1 MTLIGR
7 RAGDKPRAVS
17 PVVAVILMV
26 AVTVIL
32 STVVATFVLDLG
44 QSTNETAQA
53 GVSVDETSEEVE
65 VTYVTD
71 GNVDRVIVDA
81 PDSATVEGGE
91 GADGN
96 ELSSPGQTVSVSGLS
111 EGESVTVIGVVDGK
125 EQVLQTHSVASAKAS
140 MSTSG
145 TIEPTVE

>member
-1 MTLIGR
+1 MNLHGLST
-7 RAGDKPRAVS
+7 GDQKRGVS

-26 AVTVIL
+26 AITVIL
-32 STVVATFVLDLG
+32 SAVVGTFVLDLG
-44 QSTNETAQA
+44 ESTQETAQA
-53 GVSVDETSEEVE
+53 GVSVEETGEDVE
-65 VTYVTD
+65 VTYVAD

-91 GADGN
+91 GDGS

-111 EGESVTVIGVVDGK
+111 EGESVTVIGIVDGK
-125 EQVLQTHSVASAKAS
+125 EQVLQTHSVSSAKAS